1 MCGRWGAG
9 VTARDSGAGS
19 MVNHARHIAIA
30 GPLDHRLLF
39 ERSVSVRWRSLPD
52 IGIDVESARR
62 LEFYDRI
69 FERYG
74 AERVAVSA
82 EYRNL
87 PDPTRAALSYQAQ
100 RVGAAQAFGSMGWF
114 VVGRDGRGLVVR
126 SCNRLLGRVRR

>member
-1 MCGRWGAG
+1 MSFAQVVADVREMGAG
-9 VTARDSGAGS
+9 VTARGSGAGS

-87 PDPTRAALSYQAQ
+87 PDPTRDALSYQAQ
-100 RVGAAQAFGSMGWF
+100 RVGERPRHSGAWAGSWSG
-114 VVGRDGRGLVVR
+114 GTAGG
-126 SCNRLLGRVRR
+126 